1 MTTFT
6 HASKRVTLAPG
17 ELFRTNPQDET
28 YRDTPATELR
38 AIIDRVVS
46 GVPWREAVAAAY
58 GEVHPWLCDIVTSP
72 QRDLFFRQH
81 PPADGAR
88 VLDIGAGWGQAALP
102 LARRAEVVAL
112 EPTAERMDFIRAA
125 AVQEKVDQSL
135 CFVQADFFD
144 VTFETKFDL
153 ICCIGVLEWV
163 PKFRAGDPVGLQRE
177 FLRRI
182 RSLLNTGGQL
192 VIGIENRM
200 GLKYLMGSS
209 DDHIAVPGVAV
220 YDFEMAQRKWRDRTG
235 GALRSLTHSRVELS
249 ELLAESGFDTNQF
262 FGAFPDYKLP
272 RIILPLGSEINAW
285 FKGGGFV
292 PEHDGSCGRPLEFQA
307 ELASHYRSL
316 ASLGI
321 AQDFA
326 PSFYIIASA

>member
-1 MTTFT
+1 MISFT
-6 HASKRVTLAPG
+6 HASKKVTLVPG
-17 ELFRTNPQDET
+17 ELFRSILQEDT
-28 YRDTPATELR
+28 YRDTPATQLR
-38 AIIDRVVS
+38 AIIERVTS

-58 GEVHPWLCDIVTSP
+58 SDVHPWLCDIVTSP
-72 QRDLFFRQH
+72 QRDLFFRLH

-102 LARRAEVVAL
+102 LARRSNVVAL

-135 CFVQADFFD
+135 CCVQADFFD

-153 ICCIGVLEWV
+153 VCCIGVLEWV
-163 PKFRAGDPVGLQRE
+163 PKFRSGNPIELQRE

-182 RSLLNTGGQL
+182 RSLLNPGGRL

-200 GLKYLMGSS
+200 GLKYLMGSA
-209 DDHIAVPGVAV
+209 DDHIAIPGVAV
-220 YDFEMAQRKWRDRTG
+220 YDFELAQLKWRELTG

-249 ELLAESGFDTNQF
+249 ELLAETGFHSNQF

-272 RIILPLGSEINAW
+272 QVILPVGSEINAW
-285 FKGGGFV
+285 LKGGGFV
-292 PEHDGSCGRPLEFQA
+292 PEHDGSCGRSLEFQA

-321 AQDFA
+321 AEDFA
-326 PSFYIIASA
+326 PSFYIIASN